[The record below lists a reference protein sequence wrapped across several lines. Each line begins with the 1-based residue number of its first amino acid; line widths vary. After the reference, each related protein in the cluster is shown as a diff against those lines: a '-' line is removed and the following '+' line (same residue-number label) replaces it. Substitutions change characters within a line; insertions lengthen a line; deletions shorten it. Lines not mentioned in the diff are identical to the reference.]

1 MNFNILPNVNKNN
14 KNNKN
19 NNNDNNQFDFDI
31 NNYTKSEL
39 LYIFKLDDNY
49 TNEEFEKNEEILKKS
64 ILNSNHDS
72 KYKYEILNFI
82 LLAKD
87 KLKIKNKKKEIVE
100 PTNNI
105 GKIIN
110 PGSNHPV
117 IQNTSIM
124 SNSVNS
130 YGTYTRKTNYIFD
143 TRYRDNFFKSVPTD
157 STFML
162 PITLNNV
169 ISITLSSIQ
178 FPNTF
183 YNFSNLYKTNELY
196 IYEENTNKEG
206 IVILPEG
213 NYNFSNFPKQLEKAI
228 NEQIVGSYT
237 PGGPN
242 RFNVSINEFTR
253 KTTISNT
260 DNIFIMNTI
269 KKNNEIEVCNKFIY
283 KLKIVPTEDQNISTT
298 SYFRTM
304 GYQIGYRNVEY
315 VGEKSY
321 TSEALFDDVFNE
333 VVYLTMDEFNSDSIF
348 TSTYGIL
355 PNSLVDENILAVIPV
370 TTPSFTVT
378 WDTMANFIYKT
389 RKYLSPIDI
398 HKIKIS
404 LITRTGLL
412 IDLNDSNFVFVLEV
426 ETIHDNIK
434 YINEL

>member
-1 MNFNILPNVNKNN
+1 MNFNIYPSVNKNN
-14 KNNKN
+14 D
-19 NNNDNNQFDFDI
+19 NDDDYNQFNFDI

-64 ILNSNHDS
+64 ILNSNNDS
-72 KYKYEILNFI
+72 KYKYKYEILNFI
-82 LLAKD
+82 SQAKD
-87 KLKIKNKKKEIVE
+87 ILKIKNKKKEIVE

-110 PGSNHPV
+110 PESNHQV
-117 IQNTSIM
+117 IQNTSII

-130 YGTYTRKTNYIFD
+130 YGTYTRRTNYIFD

-157 STFML
+157 STFTL

-213 NYNFSNFPKQLEKAI
+213 NYNFLNFPQELEKAI
-228 NEQIVGSYT
+228 NEQIVGSYNF
-237 PGGPN
+237 GGPN
-242 RFNVSINEFTR
+242 RFHVSINEFTR

-260 DNIFIMNTI
+260 NNIFTMNTI
-269 KKNNEIEVCNKFIY
+269 KKNDITDVCNKFIH
-283 KLKIVPTEDQNISTT
+283 KMQITPSDDTNIPTS

-304 GYQIGYRNVEY
+304 GYQIGYRNIEY
-315 VGEKSY
+315 VGKKSY
-321 TSEALFDDVFNE
+321 VSEALFDDMFTE
-333 VVYLTMDEFNSDSIF
+333 VVYLKMDEFNSDSIF

-370 TTPSFTVT
+370 TTPQFTIT